1 MDKSFL
7 LTVGITCILMG
18 MVYLFMKQKFVI
30 YDEKITSLFSVVQTM
45 ADELQKKKSCV
56 CPFVCQAPSEL
67 ANPDT
72 MNMRPATRPVPTIIS
87 VSDDSQSEDDSSS
100 ESDSEPNTDFDLET
114 TKIVVVKT
122 EPEEA
127 RVERFNV
134 NMVDAVDYS
143 NQNMRDIM
151 ENMQEIIGNVNFLNI
166 ISPTE
171 PFNVNMV
178 VDVVDYSN
186 QNVREMNET
195 VPDVVEYSMDDVINE
210 PVVKEASATKEY
222 SSMTVKE
229 LKKLVSEKGGPYM
242 KVKTDLVYYLE
253 NTH

>member
-1 MDKSFL
+1 
-7 LTVGITCILMG
+7 
-18 MVYLFMKQKFVI
+18 
-30 YDEKITSLFSVVQTM
+30 
-45 ADELQKKKSCV
+45 
-56 CPFVCQAPSEL
+56 
-67 ANPDT
+67 
-72 MNMRPATRPVPTIIS
+72 
-87 VSDDSQSEDDSSS
+87 
-100 ESDSEPNTDFDLET
+100 
-114 TKIVVVKT
+114 
-122 EPEEA
+122 
-127 RVERFNV
+127 
-134 NMVDAVDYS
+134 
-143 NQNMRDIM
+143 
-151 ENMQEIIGNVNFLNI
+151 
-166 ISPTE
+166 
-171 PFNVNMV
+171 MV